1 MIRRILIYLLL
12 LGAIWGAPCHRAYAD
27 RTPDP
32 AVLREIL
39 LRVDRMDV
47 VDDLRIGVPVRVLE
61 AYARHQ
67 QQGEPPKVSDAPV
80 PAVFTQWRALLD
92 LGPTNTVIRVKMNG
106 MVFRA
111 SAAEPVDMFLFP
123 ANTVYRDLIM
133 NGNPVMPLCR
143 DGWHI
148 VQIDEPGLVTVNA
161 QLMQDPVSEGPEKRL
176 VLASHG
182 YVVSSVHID
191 SDQAFEVTVE
201 GMSRRVLGNA
211 EKGTHGD
218 LALGLSPRATVIW
231 RPRQADILRKGVAS
245 VQPSTAWT
253 IGERILSANA
263 RLDVAILGGAIDTMS
278 LRLPADAD
286 NVRLRGPDVKEF
298 QVTGRDL
305 TVFLRGSIR
314 SRTHLRLSFDVAR
327 PRGDLVTFP
336 GIAVPGGRVDSGGWV
351 LVANDEGGEL
361 LAQDTRGLE
370 QVSAPEVPSD
380 IRGLLPGQPLF
391 LYKRISHITAC
402 AFDHV
407 RTTPFPMVDTIA
419 DRAMVLTVIRPSGA
433 EMTRAVYRIRN
444 NRAQFLRVRLPQ
456 GARLLYAAVED
467 LPCRVSR
474 DGDHILLP
482 LAKSVQT
489 VEGLISFPV
498 ELVYCRKVQQLET
511 SGRRLLDLPEVADV
525 PVALIK
531 VTLLRPETMHIR
543 GTKGLLASVDRF
555 SEDDG
560 EGFVF
565 GYGYTVGPKMA
576 EQDMEAAAQQDLVY
590 QYYSAGYEA
599 YRGNRLEEAEEYL
612 VNAARDGRDSNYGN
626 EAEQLLSNIRLGR
639 GEVSGTGG
647 REQRA
652 KVAGIQRGLTGDN
665 SALEMGQHQLIAGG
679 LAMITEGDEEMGLEM
694 LDEAERLGDQLV
706 QRNASK
712 RGQKVITGQFK
723 HQAAELRQDKKE
735 NKALREQ
742 LKGYQKRIGDV
753 LLAPVNGTTAA
764 VAPGQRFSLAL
775 NEAAQTDGLDISEL
789 QEAAFGDVDKLAQA
803 DPEAGPMVDQRVY
816 ALRVGKQSGKSVAA
830 PQQDGPARLPSGGRL
845 KARNVKLRRQV
856 EVLEKAMTAAERP
869 PETRTAQSDARQT
882 AGKLSVSQVTEIRK
896 QVARA
901 SQQVQGL
908 ANRIDQPVAPNA
920 GGGQVG
926 VQVDFLSVTNQLT
939 SIGNWAFANSA
950 TFGVSDEAIQKD
962 LAQLQDQIEEG
973 QRQVEANKAQIQEAD
988 TLIFDVSAV
997 VDEDRVSEQHE
1008 LADFVAAN
1016 YYVGIEANNGRI
1028 TVENSNFVVPN
1039 TAVNKVILSE
1049 TLREFQRNDGEV
1061 VNIAGVNF
1069 ELPEVERVPVIGRL
1083 FQDQT
1088 GAGKRY
1094 AVLDEAQYRALSQH
1108 GRPADSKGRGTY
1120 QWEQDNR
1127 DVIVGTG
1134 NRSVG
1139 QEFTLARSG
1148 ADFNGLMIDDTE
1160 IRLPH
1165 NKYLVVD
1172 NGDYVTVLKGG
1183 EVANWQD
1190 TDRDIADATPTVPYS
1205 MNVPNKGIPVRFEKT
1220 FLAAGESADMVLSY
1234 TMNKQR
1240 RQK

>member
-1 MIRRILIYLLL
+1 MIRRKLIYLLL

-39 LRVDRMDV
+39 LRVDKMDV

-80 PAVFTQWRALLD
+80 PAVFTQWRAFLD
-92 LGPTNTVIRVKMNG
+92 LDHANTGIRVEMNG

-123 ANTVYRDLIM
+123 ANTVYKDLLM
-133 NGNPVMPLCR
+133 NGSPVTPLSR
-143 DGWHI
+143 DGWHVVPI
-148 VQIDEPGLVTVNA
+148 NEPGPVTVNA
-161 QLMQDPVSEGPEKRL
+161 QLMQDPVPDGPEKKL
-176 VLASHG
+176 VLARHG

-191 SDQAFEVTVE
+191 SDQAFEVTVQ

-211 EKGTHGD
+211 EEGTHGD

-231 RPRQADILRKGVAS
+231 RPRRTDILRKGVAS

-263 RLDVAILGGAIDTMS
+263 RLDVAILGGAIDTLR
-278 LRLPADAD
+278 LRLPADTD
-286 NVRLRGPDVKEF
+286 NLRLRGPDVKEF

-305 TVFLRGSIR
+305 TVFLRGRIR
-314 SRTHLRLSFDVAR
+314 SRTHLLLSFDVAR
-327 PRGDLVTFP
+327 PRGDLVTCP
-336 GIAVPGGRVDSGGWV
+336 AIAVPGGRVDSGGWV
-351 LVANDEGGEL
+351 LVANDVGGEL

-380 IRGLLPGQPLF
+380 IRGLLSGQPLF
-391 LYKRISHITAC
+391 FYKRVSHITAC

-419 DRAMVLTVIRPSGA
+419 DRAMILTVMRPSGG

-498 ELVYCRKVQQLET
+498 ELVYCRQVQQLEAR
-511 SGRRLLDLPEVADV
+511 GRRLLDLPEVADV

-543 GTKGLLASVDRF
+543 GAKGLLASVDRF
-555 SEDDG
+555 SADDG

-565 GYGYTVGPKMA
+565 GYGYTVGPQMA
-576 EQDMEAAAQQDLVY
+576 EQDMEAAAQRDLAY

-612 VNAARDGRDSNYGN
+612 VNAARDGRDSSYGN
-626 EAEQLLSNIRLGR
+626 EAEQLLYNIQVGR
-639 GEVSGTGG
+639 GDVSGTGG

-665 SALEMGQHQLIAGG
+665 PALEMGQYQLIAGG
-679 LAMITEGDEEMGLEM
+679 LAMITKGDEEMGLEM
-694 LDEAERLGDQLV
+694 LEEAERLGEQLV
-706 QRNASK
+706 QRSASK
-712 RGQKVITGQFK
+712 RGQKVVTGQFK
-723 HQAAELRQDKKE
+723 HQAEELRQDKKE

-742 LKGYQKRIGDV
+742 LKGYQKKIGDV
-753 LLAPVNGTTAA
+753 LLAPVNGAATA
-764 VAPGQRFSLAL
+764 VAPSRRFSLAL
-775 NEAAQTDGLDISEL
+775 NEAAQTEGLEISEL

-803 DPEAGPMVDQRVY
+803 DPVEGSKVDQRVY
-816 ALRVGKQSGKSVAA
+816 ASRAGRQGGRSAA
-830 PQQDGPARLPSGGRL
+830 PPQQDGPARLPSGGRL
-845 KARNVKLRRQV
+845 KERNLKLRRQV

-869 PETRTAQSDARQT
+869 PEPRMAQPDAEQP
-882 AGKLSVSQVTEIRK
+882 AGKLSVAQVTEIRK

-908 ANRIDQPVAPNA
+908 ANRFDQPIALGP
-920 GGGQVG
+920 GGEQVS
-926 VQVDFLSVTNQLT
+926 VQVDFLAATNQLT
-939 SIGNWAFANSA
+939 SIGNWAMANSA
-950 TFGVSDEAIQKD
+950 TFGANDEAIRKD
-962 LAQLQDQIEEG
+962 LAQLQEQIEES
-973 QRQVEANKAQIQEAD
+973 QRQADANKAKIQQAG
-988 TLIFDVSAV
+988 TLIFDVSDV
-997 VDEDRVSEQHE
+997 VDKGRASEQRE

-1016 YYVGIEANNGRI
+1016 YFEGIEADRGRI
-1028 TVENSNFVVPN
+1028 TVENNYFVVTN
-1039 TAVNKVILSE
+1039 TAVNKIILSE

-1069 ELPEVERVPVIGRL
+1069 ELPEVERVPAIGRL

-1088 GAGKRY
+1088 GTGKRY

-1108 GRPADSKGRGTY
+1108 GRPADAKGRGTY
-1120 QWEQDNR
+1120 RWEQDNR

-1134 NRSVG
+1134 NRSAG

-1183 EVANWQD
+1183 EVANWQA
-1190 TDRDIADATPTVPYS
+1190 TDRDIADATPIVPYS

-1234 TMNKQR
+1234 TMEKGR
-1240 RQK
+1240 IE